1 MLSKTLNSSLEH
13 FKNELRKMMLTDPER
28 VLGLPDVGMLP
39 AEGL

>member
-1 MLSKTLNSSLEH
+1 MKNTIISCGEAQSKSL
-13 FKNELRKMMLTDPER
+13 LTEPER